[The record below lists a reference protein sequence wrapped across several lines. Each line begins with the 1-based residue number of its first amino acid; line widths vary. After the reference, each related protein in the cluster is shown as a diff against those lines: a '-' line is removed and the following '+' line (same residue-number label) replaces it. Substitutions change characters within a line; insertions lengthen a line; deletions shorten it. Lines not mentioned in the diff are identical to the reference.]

1 MPKGASRKRR
11 LSNSKEVGMD
21 IEPEAEGLWASPTD
35 LFVIDVG
42 DWKYQRPVTE
52 AGRCCQCGICYF
64 FCPTGCIK
72 DMGTYYAADLGY
84 CKGCGI
90 CVTLCPVDAIKME
103 REA

>member
-1 MPKGASRKRR
+1 
-11 LSNSKEVGMD
+11 MD
-21 IEPEAEGLWASPTD
+21 IPPEAEGLWASPAH

-42 DWKYQRPVTE
+42 DWKYQRPLTE
-52 AGRCCQCGICYF
+52 ASRCCHCGVCYL

-72 DMGTYYAADLGY
+72 DMGTYFAANLEY

-90 CVTLCPVDAIKME
+90 CARLCPVDAIKME